1 MTHGWRP
8 TRRDILS
15 GLGMGAAGMFLG
27 GPALSRTVQG
37 KISLMATGQALIEHD
52 LRQFSYPG
60 YAAVAAFLKKSD
72 ARVTDLE
79 VAIRQALSGKPTRQD
94 MFFHAAEPPVLDAL
108 KDMGFNMLAL
118 ANNHAFDLG
127 LEGIMATRKAVEEAG
142 FAAAGTGN
150 TDQAAAAPGYLNVRD
165 SKISLVSMAT
175 GKLAEGAVAG
185 DAKAGVNQLAIG
197 EGAVI
202 DQVSSHRN
210 IRAIQEAA
218 ATGAIVIACHHNH
231 SWGDSLDLTPEWQR
245 RWAHDCIDAGAS
257 VYISHGSM
265 SLMGIEIYRGAPIFY
280 GLGNFIFHTR
290 TNPEFYPSTAWDSVI
305 AECRFEGR
313 KCKEIVLQP
322 VTLNEWGQEGG
333 NYYATRGRPSLA
345 VGDDAFRILE
355 HLTQH
360 STEYRTRIHYEGGQ
374 GSILLG

>member
-1 MTHGWRP
+1 MTQGWRP
-8 TRRDILS
+8 TRRDVLS
-15 GLGMGAAGMFLG
+15 GLGMTAGMLLG
-27 GPALSRTVQG
+27 GPAFSRTVQG
-37 KISLMATGQALIEHD
+37 KVSLMVTGQALIEHD

-79 VAIRQALSGKPTRQD
+79 VAIRSSLSGKPTRQD
-94 MFFHAAEPPVLDAL
+94 MFFHAAEPQVLDAL

-127 LEGIMATRKAVEEAG
+127 LEGVQATRKAVEGAG
-142 FAAAGTGN
+142 FIAAGTGS
-150 TDQAAAAPGYLNVRD
+150 TDQAAAAAGYLNVRD
-165 SKISLVSMAT
+165 RKISLISMAT
-175 GKLAEGAVAG
+175 GKLPEAAVAG
-185 DAKAGVNQLAIG
+185 DAKAGVNQLAVG

-202 DQVSSHRN
+202 DHASSHRN

-218 ATGAIVIACHHNH
+218 AADAIVIACHHNH
-231 SWGDSLDLTPEWQR
+231 AWGDSLHMTPEWQR

-265 SLMGIEIYRGAPIFY
+265 SLMGIEIYRGCPIFY

-290 TNPEFYPSTAWDSVI
+290 TNPEFYPSTAWDGVI
-305 AECRFEGR
+305 AECRFDGR
-313 KCKEIVLQP
+313 KCKEVVLQP
-322 VTLNEWGQEGG
+322 VTLNEWGQEGN

-345 VGDDAFRILE
+345 AGDDAFRILE

-360 STEYRTRIHYEGGQ
+360 STEYRTRIHYEAGQ
-374 GSILLG
+374 GFITLG